1 MLSKWMAKKA
11 YKVTLINVNNLD
23 LLDDK
28 EKVVWDVVRDLAE
41 RNHIKMPEVGIYIDT
56 DPNAFAT

>member
-1 MLSKWMAKKA
+1 MAKKA